1 MKIVLFAFLIGI
13 IATSTSPTVVPV
25 WFNYDYSLQKD
36 YSLHYSEYY
45 FRAKVEP
52 KKKMDIEL
60 RMNENEFQSNYF
72 TIYVLDYG
80 FDPTDEQITGRSG
93 TSVQRYLTGRT
104 YTQGIYKVI
113 AFAYTTAEYIDTPY
127 NYLGI
132 IVSYQQTSTWQTFS
146 YLYFRVDVT
155 KYYYS
160 NIKDLDY
167 NTYYPYDTSIF
178 NDGYIPYLYQI
189 YIRIAVHPEDKM
201 EIQLETKATYDKAN
215 AFKVDVCQF
224 KNKPSESDV
233 FYGKPGCKLGLANES
248 TESNKYIYP
257 FTTDS
262 EINWL
267 SISIINQI
275 SDRKLTYLNMYIY
288 SEKGMAIAIL
298 CLIIILPILIVGAI
312 VVFVLKKLGII
323 R

>member
-80 FDPTDEQITGRSG
+80 FDPTDEQITHREG
-93 TSVQRYLTGRT
+93 TSIKGYITGRT
-104 YTQGIYKVI
+104 YPQGKYKVI
-113 AFAYTTAEYIDTPY
+113 AFAYTTAEYIDTQY

-132 IVSYQQTSTWQTFS
+132 IVSYEQTSVWQTFS

-167 NTYYPYDTSIF
+167 NTYYSYDIF
-178 NDGYIPYLYQI
+178 QI
-189 YIRIAVHPEDKM
+189 Y
-201 EIQLETKATYDKAN
+201 TK
-215 AFKVDVCQF
+215 
-224 KNKPSESDV
+224 
-233 FYGKPGCKLGLANES
+233 
-248 TESNKYIYP
+248 
-257 FTTDS
+257 
-262 EINWL
+262 
-267 SISIINQI
+267 
-275 SDRKLTYLNMYIY
+275 YL
-288 SEKGMAIAIL
+288 
-298 CLIIILPILIVGAI
+298 
-312 VVFVLKKLGII
+312 
-323 R
+323 

>member
-1 MKIVLFAFLIGI
+1 
-13 IATSTSPTVVPV
+13 
-25 WFNYDYSLQKD
+25 
-36 YSLHYSEYY
+36 
-45 FRAKVEP
+45 
-52 KKKMDIEL
+52 MDIEL

-275 SDRKLTYLNMYIY
+275 GDRKLTYLNMYIY

-312 VVFVLKKLGII
+312 VAFVLKKLGII

>member
-52 KKKMDIEL
+52 QKKMDIEL

-80 FDPTDEQITGRSG
+80 FDPTDEQITHRQG
-93 TSVQRYLTGRT
+93 TSIQRYLSGRP
-104 YTQGIYKVI
+104 YTQGNYKVI
-113 AFAYTTAEYIDTPY
+113 AFAYTSEYYTTQY

-132 IVSYQQTSTWQTFS
+132 IVSYEQTSTWQTFS

-167 NTYYPYDTSIF
+167 NTYYSYDVNIF
-178 NDGYIPYLYQI
+178 KDQYIPYLYQI

-233 FYGKPGCKLGLANES
+233 FYGKPGCKL
-248 TESNKYIYP
+248 
-257 FTTDS
+257 TTDS

>member
-52 KKKMDIEL
+52 QKKMDIEL

-93 TSVQRYLTGRT
+93 TTIQRYLSGRT
-104 YTQGIYKVI
+104 YTQGKYKVI
-113 AFAYTTAEYIDTPY
+113 AFAYTTAEYLATQY

-132 IVSYQQTSTWQTFS
+132 IVSYEQTSVWQTFS

-167 NTYYPYDTSIF
+167 NTYYSYDTSIF
-178 NDGYIPYLYQI
+178 NDGYIPNLYQI
-189 YIRIAVHPEDKM
+189 FIRIAVHPEDKM
-201 EIQLETKATYDKAN
+201 EIQLETKATYDRAN

-275 SDRKLTYLNMYIY
+275 QDRKLTYLNMYIY